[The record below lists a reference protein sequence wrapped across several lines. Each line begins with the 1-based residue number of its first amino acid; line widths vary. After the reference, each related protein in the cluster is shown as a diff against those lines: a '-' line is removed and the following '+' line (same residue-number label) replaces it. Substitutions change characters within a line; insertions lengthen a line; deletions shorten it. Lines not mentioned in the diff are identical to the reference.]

1 MFHLTIKPFQFY
13 KHLCTSALEMLA
25 NHAGQLY
32 SAHAEAQPLLSDMK
46 VIENSHRGLETKS
59 SPATTTFNMAN
70 MPTVP
75 MSRWIV
81 WISDWEGEFVKA
93 HKVFEGRNTVSF
105 IVEDGIISMAVK
117 TYKLKDIK
125 DYHIIE

>member
-1 MFHLTIKPFQFY
+1 MFHPTIKSFQFY
-13 KHLCTSALEMLA
+13 KRLCTSVLEMLVSLV
-25 NHAGQLY
+25 GQLF
-32 SAHAEAQPLLSDMK
+32 SVHVEVPQSSLDLKDTK
-46 VIENSHRGLETKS
+46 NSHRGLETKS
-59 SPATTTFNMAN
+59 SPATHIFNMVN

-81 WISDWEGEFVKA
+81 WITDWEGEYVKA
-93 HKVFEGRNTVSF
+93 HKVIEGSKTVSF
-105 IVEDGIISMAVK
+105 IVEDGIISTAVK